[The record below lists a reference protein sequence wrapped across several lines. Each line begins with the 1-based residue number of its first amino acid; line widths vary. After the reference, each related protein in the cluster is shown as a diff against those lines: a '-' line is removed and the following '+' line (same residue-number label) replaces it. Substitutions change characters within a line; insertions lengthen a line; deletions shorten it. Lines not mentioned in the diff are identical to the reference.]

1 MFDIINEI
9 ANIQSMENISYTK
22 QGNKIIINASGEWN
36 IGNIQEMESVLS
48 EILNMRPE
56 LIAIRC
62 SDLAGLDSTAIAS
75 LVKFLR
81 KTKEFNTRLI
91 FFDLS
96 PAIQHTFDLMTLNK
110 FFTIMSGEKFEEEF
124 GS

>member
-1 MFDIINEI
+1 
-9 ANIQSMENISYTK
+9 MENISYTEK
-22 QGNKIIINASGEWN
+22 GNKIIINASGEWN

-56 LIAIRC
+56 LIAIKC
-62 SDLAGLDSTAIAS
+62 SGLTGLDSTAIAS

-91 FFDLS
+91 FYDLS
-96 PAIQHTFDLMTLNK
+96 PSIQHTFDLMTLNK
-110 FFTIMSGEKFEEEF
+110 FFTIMSKDKFEEEF
-124 GS
+124 GA